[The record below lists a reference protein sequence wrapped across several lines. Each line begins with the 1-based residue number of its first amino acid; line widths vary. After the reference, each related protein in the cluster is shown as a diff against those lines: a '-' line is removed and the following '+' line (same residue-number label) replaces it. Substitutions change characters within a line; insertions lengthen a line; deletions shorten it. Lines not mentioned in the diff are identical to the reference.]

1 MVFGCVNLNDP
12 KNALNN
18 IGYTLNNLG
27 KTFDEKIT
35 ERIYNDLP
43 DSLKTNFTYLT
54 YYFCHNSGKFSPYNQ
69 KCLCQVGTFKS
80 HCQTYIIEV
89 WGKSGFLFFQIFFGF
104 LFFVLMIMCIFRYIY
119 NLKNSNYNSII
130 YIFFTPKN
138 LVNINLIV
146 FTISKFIYIII
157 DPYCQKKKVSYIYD
171 RVIEELKFSSIVSIY
186 LILFIVFLGLNTNI
200 NRGKGKISKKKY
212 ICIYQTLKIIVII
225 ILLCIYPVQIVLSI
239 HLSTNYYA
247 VQSISILLIVCSTLG
262 GFLYIFTF
270 WIICFLRD
278 KLFKQYRIKKKNLRK
293 ERIKITKMDKI
304 NYLNE
309 YLNEENLKLKS
320 EETILNFLKSVM
332 ESKLKN
338 EINIAIDKKDN
349 NYNIDNYESMDF
361 EKEMLILNLYQ
372 NEENKIEEEKIRE
385 VYSNEKN
392 IQLNKV
398 KSIND
403 YEEDFS
409 LNENDLKIVNDIFS
423 FSFLYMIVTIEF
435 ILYNWAFK
443 LPSIYQNVILLI
455 IIIFIIH
462 FVDIQYMIIIYVV
475 FFKNNIIQEYKNLKY
490 IGDLHKFTNKDVAH
504 KIYLNYKNF
513 KNSNIF
519 SRLNDFI
526 NFKEDDNNNN
536 IIQNLNDKQKNN
548 KLNNL

>member
-1 MVFGCVNLNDP
+1 MGISYTNLNNP
-12 KNALNN
+12 KYALNR

-35 ERIYNDLP
+35 ERIYNDLS
-43 DSLKTNFTYLT
+43 DTLKANFTYLT

-69 KCLCQVGTFKS
+69 KCLCQVGTYKS

-89 WGKSGFLFFQIFFGF
+89 WGKFGFLFFQIFFGF
-104 LFFVLMIMCIFRYIY
+104 LFLVLMIMSIFRYIY
-119 NLKNSNYNSII
+119 NLKNSNYNSFIN
-130 YIFFTPKN
+130 IFITPKN
-138 LVNINLIV
+138 LVNINLIA
-146 FTISKFIYIII
+146 FTTGKFIYIII

-171 RVIEELKFSSIVSIY
+171 RVVEELKFSSIVSIY

-200 NRGKGKISKKKY
+200 NRGKGRISKKKY
-212 ICIYQTLKIIVII
+212 ICIYHTLKIIVII

-247 VQSISILLIVCSTLG
+247 VQSISILLIICATLG

-270 WIICFLRD
+270 WIICYLRD
-278 KLFKQYRIKKKNLRK
+278 KLFKQYTIKNKNLRK
-293 ERIKITKMDKI
+293 ERIKITKTDQV
-304 NYLNE
+304 NYLNNNV
-309 YLNEENLKLKS
+309 LNEDLKS
-320 EETILNFLKSVM
+320 EETILNFLKIVM

-338 EINIAIDKKDN
+338 EINIAIDKNDN
-349 NYNIDNYESMDF
+349 NSNIYNYESMDF

-372 NEENKIEEEKIRE
+372 NEENKKEEEEIGE
-385 VYSNEKN
+385 INSNEKN
-392 IQLNKV
+392 IQLNKA
-398 KSIND
+398 KTIID

-435 ILYNWAFK
+435 ILYNLAIK
-443 LPSIYQNVILLI
+443 IPSISQNVILLI
-455 IIIFIIH
+455 AIIFIIH

-490 IGDLHKFTNKDVAH
+490 IGDLHKFTNKNVDH
-504 KIYLNYKNF
+504 KICLNNKNF

-526 NFKEDDNNNN
+526 NFKEDENSNN
-536 IIQNLNDKQKNN
+536 IIQN
-548 KLNNL
+548 